1 MNSMPKYRA
10 VTCDSCEVLVINN
23 VICHETG
30 CPDAWKDETRECK
43 WCERR
48 FRPEER
54 NQEFCGSDCAEAYH
68 N

>member
-1 MNSMPKYRA
+1 MAKYRT

-23 VICHETG
+23 VICHETE

-43 WCERR
+43 WCGRC
-48 FRPEER
+48 FRPEEI
-54 NQEFCGSDCAEAYH
+54 NQEFCDSDCAGAYH

>member
-1 MNSMPKYRA
+1 MNSVPKFRT
-10 VTCDSCEVLVINN
+10 VTCESCEVLVINN

-30 CPDAWKDETRECK
+30 CPDAWKDETRECR
-43 WCERR
+43 WCGRR

-54 NQEFCGSDCAEAYH
+54 NQEFCDSDCAEAYH

>member
-1 MNSMPKYRA
+1 MNSVPKFRT

-30 CPDAWKDETRECK
+30 CHDAWKDETRECK
-43 WCERR
+43 WCGRC
-48 FRPEER
+48 FKPEER
-54 NQEFCGSDCAEAYH
+54 SQKFCDSDCAKAYH

>member
-1 MNSMPKYRA
+1 MPKYRT
-10 VTCDSCEVLVINN
+10 VTCDSCAVLVINN

-43 WCERR
+43 WCGRR
-48 FRPEER
+48 FKPEYSQ
-54 NQEFCGSDCAEAYH
+54 QEFCCSDCADSYS

>member
-1 MNSMPKYRA
+1 MAKYRT

-43 WCERR
+43 WCGRR

-54 NQEFCGSDCAEAYH
+54 NQEFCDSDCSEAYH